1 MYEVQSNTKGYD
13 HPDELSF
20 TTLPV
25 GSGASHSGRGV
36 AAICQPDVL
45 PLVPPPAYS
54 ELTHTPP
61 PSYREVMGLESDVES
76 AEVPPTSPHRQ
87 VATANY
93 RPNGRCRERCSH
105 RCVTAVATPILVFL
119 IGACCWYLARTMAA
133 SPLNEPG

>member
-1 MYEVQSNTKGYD
+1 MYEVQINTGGYD
-13 HPDELSF
+13 RPAELSF
-20 TTLPV
+20 CTLPV

-45 PLVPPPAYS
+45 PLLPPPAYS

-93 RPNGRCRERCSH
+93 LPNGRCRETCPPH
-105 RCVTAVATPILVFL
+105 RVLVIGTPFIGFL
-119 IGACCWYLARTMAA
+119 IGGLFWYVARTTGA
-133 SPLNEPG
+133 SP